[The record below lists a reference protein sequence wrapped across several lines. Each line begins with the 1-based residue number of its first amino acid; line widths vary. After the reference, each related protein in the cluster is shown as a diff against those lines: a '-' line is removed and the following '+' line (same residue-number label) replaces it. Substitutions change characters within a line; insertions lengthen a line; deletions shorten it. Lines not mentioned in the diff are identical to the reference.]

1 MPDRETEFY
10 RRYFLGGLRDPEDR
24 EEGEEDE
31 DDDDLLGRMT
41 PVPARYRTM
50 SSSPAPMST
59 ATPAVETFTPAEG
72 TTPRADLTPEFNRE
86 LRADYKNKPSPG
98 RYFDQSPETRDFER
112 TRRFVED
119 SARRVKPFPETDERH
134 QSRKEFDRMRA
145 RTKGAQHRDMRQLAK
160 TFETMYQGLEATGRV
175 GTSERIARTAGRG
188 VERAVDLG
196 LRRLG
201 PAAALYGA
209 FEAGQAIGG
218 LTPAAQ
224 RAKEREER
232 VRQYEGRQQ
241 FLRDRYPGE
250 DEDFY
255 LSVAQE
261 MMRAGGR

>member
-1 MPDRETEFY
+1 MADRETEFY

-119 SARRVKPFPETDERH
+119 S
-134 QSRKEFDRMRA
+134 RMRA

>member
-1 MPDRETEFY
+1 MADRETEFY
-10 RRYFLGGLRDPEDR
+10 RKYFLGGLEDR
-24 EEGEEDE
+24 EDRFEGEEEE
-31 DDDDLLGRMT
+31 DDDDLLGEMI
-41 PVPARYRTM
+41 PVPARYQTM

-59 ATPAVETFTPAEG
+59 ATPAVQTYTPAEG
-72 TTPRADLTPEFNRE
+72 TTLRSDLTAEFNE
-86 LRADYKNKPSPG
+86 ANRADYRAN
-98 RYFDQSPETRDFER
+98 QSKDLPR
-112 TRRFVED
+112 TRQFVED
-119 SARRVKPFPETDERH
+119 SARRVRPFPEEDRRH
-134 QSRKEFDRMRA
+134 QTRKEYDRMRA

-175 GTSERIARTAGRG
+175 GTSERIARATGRG
-188 VERAVDLG
+188 MERAVELG

-209 FEAGQAIGG
+209 YEAGEAIGG

-224 RAKEREER
+224 RAREREER

-255 LSVAQE
+255 LSMAQQ
-261 MMRAGGR
+261 MLRAGGR